1 MNIYEELVERIY
13 VDDAAKE
20 REAKARELAVLM
32 ERRESFLAIVEAV
45 TKQSREAWPK
55 PQLIE
60 ETDEMTMH
68 WSLVIDRVM
77 EFQWKSSEE
86 AVIARLLPSICS
98 AKCMDYVGSPEDLET
113 LIRRHLSF
121 GRKHQP
127 AKKEYRD
134 GTNTSN

>member
-32 ERRESFLAIVEAV
+32 ERRESLLAIVEAV
-45 TKQSREAWPK
+45 TKQSREAWPE

-98 AKCMDYVGSPEDLET
+98 AKCAGYVTSPEDLES

-127 AKKEYRD
+127 VKEEYRD